1 MYFEGGYTYS
11 NFLMNM
17 LGIFAF
23 VVWFWLLVIIYGDLF
38 RRHDISG
45 WGKALWVIA
54 LVLTSYLGIFAY
66 LITQGRGMAE
76 RSAQQQQQARDELRR
91 VVGYSVADEIT
102 KLDQLKKSGSI
113 TDESSGVFAPNSSSD
128 GLCAI
133 GGAMS
138 AIGTK
143 RTSACALHMSA
154 IDPKRTWHAFLL
166 RYLF

>member
-1 MYFEGGYTYS
+1 LEGSAMYFEGGYTYS

-66 LITQGRGMAE
+66 LITQGKGMAE
-76 RSAQQQQQARDELRR
+76 RNAQQTQQAREELRR
-91 VVGYSVADEIT
+91 VVGYSAADEIT

-113 TDESSGVFAPNSSSD
+113 TDDEFRR
-128 GLCAI
+128 L
-133 GGAMS
+133 
-138 AIGTK
+138 
-143 RTSACALHMSA
+143 RTNL
-154 IDPKRTWHAFLL
+154 IQ
-166 RYLF
+166 